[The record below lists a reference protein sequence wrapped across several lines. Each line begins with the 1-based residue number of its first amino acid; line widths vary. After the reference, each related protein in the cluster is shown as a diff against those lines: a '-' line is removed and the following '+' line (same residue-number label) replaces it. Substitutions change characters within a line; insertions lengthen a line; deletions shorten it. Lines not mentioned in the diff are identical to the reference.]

1 MFKFLIEHDNVVST
15 ILFVVFFLMGFFITK
30 LILDMRKET
39 KEDND
44 FIKIKKKEWNDYID
58 QILEENKND
67 SIITSYI
74 KIHFKKIK

>member
-1 MFKFLIEHDNVVST
+1 MFKFLIEHENVV
-15 ILFVVFFLMGFFITK
+15 LFIVFFLMGFFITK

-44 FIKIKKKEWNDYID
+44 FIKCKKKELNDYID

-74 KIHFKKIK
+74 KTHFKKIK